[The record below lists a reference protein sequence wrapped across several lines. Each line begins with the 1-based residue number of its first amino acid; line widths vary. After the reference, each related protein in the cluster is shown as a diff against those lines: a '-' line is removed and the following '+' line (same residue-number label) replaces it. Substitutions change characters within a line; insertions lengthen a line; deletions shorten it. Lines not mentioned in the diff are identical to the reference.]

1 MNIKLFKDTFK
12 TLFLEDVAYNNV
24 KDAFKNNLW
33 QPISP
38 HCGIIDLRTKNK
50 KKEKPQKNLTS
61 MCKTFKSGNCTVQ
74 YLLRVYTVSITYTNL
89 EARLRSEHTRQRVH
103 TGTFT

>member
-33 QPISP
+33 QLISS
-38 HCGIIDLRTKNK
+38 HCGIIDLSTK
-50 KKEKPQKNLTS
+50 KKPNQTQTKKTS
-61 MCKTFKSGNCTVQ
+61 PACAKHLKVATAQCSICFECT
-74 YLLRVYTVSITYTNL
+74 R
-89 EARLRSEHTRQRVH
+89 
-103 TGTFT
+103 